1 MLSHQEWPW
10 HEIWLPMN
18 AGTLPFWWL
27 VLIWIFGFIAWL
39 ARPLLRDKLLCIGIL
54 LLVLLPGAA
63 LWSFL
68 FNVSEATGLTE
79 YTGEFDPAMVA
90 GEMELASGSSGVL
103 LAVFLLLTLISATLV
118 WRHLATRCGTHAS
131 GLEASPSQRDD

>member
-1 MLSHQEWPW
+1 
-10 HEIWLPMN
+10 MN

-39 ARPLLRDKLLCIGIL
+39 ARPLLRAKLLYMGIF

-68 FNVSEATGLTE
+68 FNVSRATGLTE
-79 YTGEFDPAMVA
+79 YSGEFDPAMVA
-90 GEMELASGSSGVL
+90 GEMELASRSSGIL
-103 LAVFLLLTLISATLV
+103 LAVFLLLTLISASLA
-118 WRHLATRCGTHAS
+118 WRHLGTRRVTHAS
-131 GLEASPSQRDD
+131 GMAASPSQRDDS